1 MWAGI
6 GAICQILFMLLK
18 WWFSLDDAKKQQ
30 VNDIVNKEVKD
41 AKDAQS
47 IVRLFNAVNR
57 V

>member
-47 IVRLFNAVNR
+47 IVRLFNAINR